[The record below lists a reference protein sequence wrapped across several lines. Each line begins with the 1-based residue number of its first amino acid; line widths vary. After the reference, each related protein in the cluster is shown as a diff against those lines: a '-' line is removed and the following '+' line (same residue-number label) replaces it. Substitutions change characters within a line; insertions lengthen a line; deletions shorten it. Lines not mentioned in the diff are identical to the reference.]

1 MSTVSAILKQENRRF
16 QLSVL
21 SLAHLLNDWYMNYIP
36 QLLPFL
42 VLAGLPVTKVT
53 VLISAFTFT
62 SSVSQPIFGYIVDL
76 KNKRWLVYVGTL
88 WMAIFLGLFGL
99 INIYVVLFIVTVLAG
114 FGTAAFHP
122 QASAMVSSLS
132 RQRKGLFQ
140 SIFMAAGNIGYALT
154 PVIIVPFILKYGL
167 SATPFLAIPGVL
179 VSVLLLTS
187 APRVSNRRAGDLTWQ
202 KFVDSISPKA
212 SEVLKIVL
220 VVIIRSVTYFGLV
233 SFLFTYLQSRELGEI
248 ASSWLVFL
256 MLFAGAIGGMI
267 GGSLSDIYG
276 RKVVIVS
283 SLILAT
289 PLFYL
294 FMTTGGF
301 LSYVF
306 LTLAG
311 ASLLASFSVTVVTA
325 QELLPRSAALA
336 SGLMLGFGV
345 GIGGLGVGA
354 LGFLYDAY
362 GITTVMYL
370 LISLPIPAAL
380 VGSFLKEAKAS

>member
-1 MSTVSAILKQENRRF
+1 MAAVSATLKQGNRRI

-21 SLAHLLNDWYMNYIP
+21 SLAHLMNDWYMNYIP

-42 VLAGLPVTKVT
+42 VAAGLPVTKVT
-53 VLISAFTFT
+53 ILISAFTFT

-88 WMAIFLGLFGL
+88 WMAVFLGLFGV
-99 INIYVVLFIVTVLAG
+99 IYVYTVLLIVTVLAG

-132 RQRKGLFQ
+132 SRRKGLFQ
-140 SIFMAAGNIGYALT
+140 SAFMAAGNIGYALT
-154 PVIIVPFILKYGL
+154 PVIIVPFILKFGL
-167 SATPFLAIPGVL
+167 EATPFLAIPGVL

-187 APRVSNRRAGDLTWQ
+187 APSVSKKRASDMTWQ
-202 KFVDSISPKA
+202 KFINGLSPKA
-212 SEVLKIVL
+212 AEVFKIVL
-220 VVIIRSVTYFGLV
+220 IVTIRSLTYFGLV
-233 SFLFTYLQSRELGEI
+233 TFLYTYFQYREIGEI

-256 MLFAGAIGGMI
+256 MLFAGAVGGMI
-267 GGSLSDIYG
+267 GGFLSDIYG
-276 RKVVIVS
+276 RKIVIMA

-294 FMTTGGF
+294 FMASNGF

-306 LTLAG
+306 LAMAG
-311 ASLLASFSVTVVTA
+311 ASLLSSFSVTVVTA
-325 QELLPRSAALA
+325 QELLPQSAALA

-345 GIGGLGVGA
+345 GVGGLGVGA
-354 LGFLYDAY
+354 LGFLYDAH
-362 GITTVMYL
+362 GITIVMYL
-370 LISLPIPAAL
+370 LISLPMLAAF
-380 VGSFLKEAKAS
+380 VGFFLKEAKAS